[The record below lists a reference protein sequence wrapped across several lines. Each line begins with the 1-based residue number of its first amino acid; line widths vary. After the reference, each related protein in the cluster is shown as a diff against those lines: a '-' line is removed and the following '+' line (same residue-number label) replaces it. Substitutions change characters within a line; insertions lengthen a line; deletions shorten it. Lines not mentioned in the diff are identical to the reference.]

1 MTTTTPTPTGA
12 SREQTSTVALL
23 AALTVIVALRFTY
36 YGRLAL
42 YPLTLFATW
51 VHEMGHGLSAIAIGG
66 HFSRLE
72 IFANAAGMAHSSYP
86 TGLASALVSLGGLLA
101 PPLVGCAIIV
111 LARSPRMGRVL
122 LWLLALAMLVSL
134 VIWVRTLVGALLL
147 VPLAFGLVLVARKLS
162 RGTGLFVVQLLGFSL
177 ALDTVSRLDYLFVD
191 RVTIDGR
198 TLTSD
203 IGKVADVLG
212 GPTLMWGLLVA
223 GVALGLVAIAG
234 WVALRRITA

>member
-1 MTTTTPTPTGA
+1 MAAPPPTPDRD
-12 SREQTSTVALL
+12 REPTSTVALL
-23 AALTVIVALRFTY
+23 AALAVIVALRFTY

-51 VHEMGHGLSAIAIGG
+51 VHEMGHGLAAIAIGG

-86 TGLASALVSLGGLLA
+86 SGMASALVSLGGLLA
-101 PPLVGCAIIV
+101 PPIVGCAIIV
-111 LARSPRMGRVL
+111 LGRSPRMGRVL
-122 LWLLALAMLVSL
+122 LWLLALAMLASL
-134 VIWVRTLVGALLL
+134 AIWVRTVVGALLL
-147 VPLAFGLVLVARKLS
+147 VPLALGLVVVARKLS
-162 RGTGLFVVQLLGFSL
+162 GGTGLFVAQLLGFSL
-177 ALDTVSRLDYLFVD
+177 ALDTVSRLDYLFVE
-191 RVTIDGR
+191 RVTIDGQ

-203 IGKVADVLG
+203 IGKVAEVLG
-212 GPTLMWGLLVA
+212 GPALVWGLLVA